1 MQFPELNHP
10 RRPPPL
16 PPGCFC
22 RRFTNL
28 CRKPVFLMQ
37 SLSRLLQFGWLVW
50 GGIWKNKSW
59 ENIQVWPNQNT
70 DWITAYFQ
78 NYFFQSISWVF
89 WNMKSFKVDTPKNSV
104 FVWHMYHY
112 SHRKIITS
120 VSNRFHSLMD
130 FLRSAPSKVPPL
142 NWLYEQ
148 LWLFWTNLLLLL
160 TGILTYVLAIHN
172 FQKYSLCWGNTQ
184 RWMDSA
190 ETSRLS
196 RNF

>member
-59 ENIQVWPNQNT
+59 PNQNT
-70 DWITAYFQ
+70 ELQHIFKIISFNLYHGCFEIWKVLRWIH
-78 NYFFQSISWVF
+78 
-89 WNMKSFKVDTPKNSV
+89 PKTQYLCDIC
-104 FVWHMYHY
+104 MYHH
-112 SHRKIITS
+112 SHRKIIIS